1 MVLERTRRQVGGS
14 ITALAATVVA
24 SVAVTVGCTQSPDPP
39 DDLVVDMKRDSAIPL
54 ILVND
59 AVVYPSQRDS
69 VLRSLR
75 GATLDSLLVLPG
87 ESETTAARFGSRG
100 ANGVV
105 LIYRAEPAVRP

>member
-1 MVLERTRRQVGGS
+1 VRASSAASQRRRS
-14 ITALAATVVA
+14 SALASTLGAITTL
-24 SVAVTVGCTQSPDPP
+24 TVGCTQPPDPP
-39 DDLVVDMKRDSAIPL
+39 DALVVDIKRDSAIPL

-59 AVVYPSQRDS
+59 AVVNPSQRDS

-87 ESETTAARFGSRG
+87 GTETTAARFGSRG

-105 LIYRAEPAVRP
+105 LIYNTGDR